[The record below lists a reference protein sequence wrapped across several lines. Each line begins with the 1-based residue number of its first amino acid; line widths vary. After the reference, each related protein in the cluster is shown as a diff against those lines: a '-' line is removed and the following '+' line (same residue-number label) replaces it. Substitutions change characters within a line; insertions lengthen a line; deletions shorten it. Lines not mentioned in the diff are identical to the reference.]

1 MVLRHSNYN
10 NRIISIE
17 STFLGDTLY
26 IGETGRTIGTRIKE
40 HLMMKQQTVYKHLMS
55 HKRKNQTLGNKDIE
69 RRIIYGNLVYEDE
82 RKCIKAM
89 EIQKHRGDLM
99 NGPLYW

>member
-1 MVLRHSNYN
+1 
-10 NRIISIE
+10 
-17 STFLGDTLY
+17 
-26 IGETGRTIGTRIKE
+26 
-40 HLMMKQQTVYKHLMS
+40 MS